1 MLARFVVGTWVAFG
15 HPRSHAGAPAVAFFA
30 EHGDADARAGAVW
43 WGCRLVVVVV
53 VVDVGR
59 WPRRTHREPAAVGG
73 ADVTSVPLDDPV
85 RVERTAM
92 AALPDDDGVVM
103 FRQGSLR
110 VLRQAAA
117 VVVRCGEVA
126 RVVIGDDDTLG
137 SVLHASV
144 RADDA
149 VALQVLDSVGL
160 VVARAILE
168 RRAGRF
174 HVHAGLVVDGG
185 VGTLVAGRSGAGK
198 TTTTLALMAAGA
210 KLAGD
215 DVAFVRVVDDV
226 VRVAALRRP
235 LHVGESTAA
244 MFQALLPPARE
255 GGQSLMGKLIVDVA
269 ADAHGVDANT
279 GADVP
284 VGLLVFPSIRAVD
297 VTTARSMPLADVLQ
311 HLLEASA
318 MVSWPHLAGTQ
329 GHLDALGRLARVAS
343 VAVVLGKDA
352 LTRPAAITD
361 AISSAIDRG

>member
-1 MLARFVVGTWVAFG
+1 
-15 HPRSHAGAPAVAFFA
+15 
-30 EHGDADARAGAVW
+30 
-43 WGCRLVVVVV
+43 
-53 VVDVGR
+53 
-59 WPRRTHREPAAVGG
+59 
-73 ADVTSVPLDDPV
+73 
-85 RVERTAM
+85 
-92 AALPDDDGVVM
+92 M

-110 VLRQAAA
+110 VLRQSAA
-117 VVVRCGEVA
+117 VVVRCGEAA
-126 RVVIGDDDTLG
+126 RIVIDDADTLE
-137 SVLHASV
+137 SVLQAFV

-149 VALQVLDSVGL
+149 AALQVLDSVGL

-174 HVHAGLVVDGG
+174 HMHAGLVVDAGGG

-210 KLAGD
+210 TLAGD

-235 LHVGESTAA
+235 LHVGEATAT
-244 MFQALLPPARE
+244 MFRGLLPAARA
-255 GGQSLMGKLIVDVA
+255 GGQSLMGKHIVDVA
-269 ADAHGVDANT
+269 ADADDADANT

-284 VGLLVFPSIRAVD
+284 VGLVVFPSIAD
-297 VTTARSMPLADVLQ
+297 GEVTTARRMSLADVLQ

-329 GHLDALGRLARVAS
+329 GHLDALGRLARVRS

-352 LTRPAAITD
+352 LTRPAAITE

>member
-1 MLARFVVGTWVAFG
+1 MERAYIYRHGAGVGDFKDDSRC
-15 HPRSHAGAPAVAFFA
+15 PSL
-30 EHGDADARAGAVW
+30 VW
-43 WGCRLVVVVV
+43 DRG
-53 VVDVGR
+53 
-59 WPRRTHREPAAVGG
+59 PAAVCG
-73 ADVTSVPLDDPV
+73 ADVSHGPADEPV
-85 RVERTAM
+85 RTERMSSAS
-92 AALPDDDGVVM
+92 LPDDDGDLM

-110 VLRQAAA
+110 VLRQSAA
-117 VVVRCGEVA
+117 VVVRCGEAA
-126 RVVIGDDDTLG
+126 RIVIDDADTLK
-137 SVLHASV
+137 SVLQAFV

-149 VALQVLDSVGL
+149 AALQVLDSVGL

-174 HVHAGLVVDGG
+174 HMHAGLVVDAGGG

-210 KLAGD
+210 TLAGD

-235 LHVGESTAA
+235 LHVGEATAS
-244 MFQALLPPARE
+244 MFQGLLPAARA
-255 GGQSLMGKLIVDVA
+255 GGQSLMGKHIVDVA
-269 ADAHGVDANT
+269 ADAADADADT

-284 VGLLVFPSIRAVD
+284 VGLVVFPSIAD
-297 VTTARSMPLADVLQ
+297 GEVTTARRMSLADVLQ

-329 GHLDALGRLARVAS
+329 GHLDALGRLARVRS

-352 LTRPAAITD
+352 LTRPAAITE